1 MKITNEMIRKC
12 ISYHKDSIE
21 GQLFDMEPDIRKK
34 VLSDTNKLIFDS
46 AEKMGVSI
54 PYILLNYYVH
64 YEFEDHKIVREGD
77 RVNIVFNVKISL
89 KDRRFIEHL

>member
-1 MKITNEMIRKC
+1 MNITDELMRKC
-12 ISYHKDSIE
+12 ISYHKDIIE

-54 PYILLNYYVH
+54 PYVLLNYYVH
-64 YEFEDHKIVREGD
+64 YEVEDHKIVSEGD

-89 KDRRFIEHL
+89 KEGRFI